1 MHLFE
6 VHVFCGFC
14 AGRVRAA
21 APGPRRD
28 GPRVRETDPA
38 RPTGTAG
45 QTLGRRESGRDGA
58 ERERETRRRSRAGR
72 QSQREIYH
80 EIYTRYTPRGVFRF

>member
-38 RPTGTAG
+38 RPTGTVAG
-45 QTLGRRESGRDGA
+45 RADPRETGVRSGRSGEGKGEPEA
-58 ERERETRRRSRAGR
+58 EPRRTTESERN
-72 QSQREIYH
+72 IH
-80 EIYTRYTPRGVFRF
+80 VIHPGVRFIF